1 MSSSPLPPHS
11 PLEHYYRQ
19 YRRGGEVERSCRP
32 VDDRREF
39 VIDLFDRTAPHYNW
53 LNRVMSFGSGLRYR
67 RDALERAGLTAGMR
81 VLDVAVGTGLTA
93 QAALRVTDGSAWVT
107 GLDASLGMLQ
117 EAHSLGISLV
127 RAVAEQLPIATHSF
141 DFLSMGYAL
150 RHVTDLKATF
160 REYHRVLRPSGR
172 LVILEL
178 TRPPGYGWRY
188 ALTRLYLKKVVPFLA
203 QLGSGGSEARRLME
217 YHWDTIDGCVPPDA
231 VTESLREAGFE
242 RVQRRVLW
250 TVFSEYVAIARADG

>member
-11 PLEHYYRQ
+11 PLEHYYRHD
-19 YRRGGEVERSCRP
+19 RRGGDVERNRRS

-67 RDALERAGLTAGMR
+67 REALERAGLTAGMR

-93 QAALRVTDGSAWVT
+93 QAALSVTGGSASVT

-117 EAHSLGISLV
+117 EARPIGISLV
-127 RAVAEQLPIATHSF
+127 RAVAEELPIATHSF

-150 RHVTDLKATF
+150 RHVADLKYTF
-160 REYHRVLRPSGR
+160 REFHRVLRPEGR

-188 ALTRLYLKKVVPFLA
+188 ALTRLYLKRVVPFLA
-203 QLGSGGSEARRLME
+203 QLGPGGSEARTLME
-217 YHWDTIDGCVPPDA
+217 YYWDTINLCVPPDA
-231 VTESLREAGFE
+231 VLESLREAGFE

-250 TVFSEYVAIARADG
+250 TVFSEYLAFARGDG